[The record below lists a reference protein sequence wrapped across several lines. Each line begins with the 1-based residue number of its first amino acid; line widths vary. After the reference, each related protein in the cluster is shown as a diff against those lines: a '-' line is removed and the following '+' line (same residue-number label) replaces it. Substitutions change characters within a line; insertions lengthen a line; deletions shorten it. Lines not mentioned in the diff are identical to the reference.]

1 MFGFFWFFRGCWMVD
16 LLDFLDSGLSDV
28 WIFGVFLRTFGSGF
42 DLDFLV
48 FLRMV
53 VGFFRMLFWIFDIG
67 FGHLVFPDLVVVV
80 C

>member
-1 MFGFFWFFRGCWMVD
+1 MVG

-28 WIFGVFLRTFGSGF
+28 WIFCVFQWTGGSGF

-48 FLRMV
+48 F
-53 VGFFRMLFWIFDIG
+53 
-67 FGHLVFPDLVVVV
+67 PDLAFVV